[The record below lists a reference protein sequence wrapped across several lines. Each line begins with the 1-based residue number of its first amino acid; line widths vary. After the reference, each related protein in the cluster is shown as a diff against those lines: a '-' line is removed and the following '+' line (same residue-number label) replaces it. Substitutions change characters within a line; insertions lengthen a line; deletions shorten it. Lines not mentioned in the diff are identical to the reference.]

1 VTTRTRPRTRRD
13 EQRERTR
20 EELLDA
26 AATVFAQHGY
36 HGASVDQVAEAAGFT
51 KGAVY
56 SNFRAK
62 EELFL
67 ELMERQ
73 VDRSVEALERVID
86 EVAPEDRAAA
96 FADRAASLPTLGGE
110 WFLLEAEF
118 LLYAARGDDPA
129 VRERVAARQR
139 RTHARITGLVQRHL
153 DDLGTGSDVAADD
166 LARLFMACADGLTQ
180 AALVDTTAGDSGR
193 LFGVLINAL
202 FDDRGPDDR
211 SRPLNAPGA

>member
-1 VTTRTRPRTRRD
+1 MSTRTRPRNRRD

-26 AATVFAQHGY
+26 AGFVFAKHGY

-56 SNFRAK
+56 SNFRSK
-62 EELFL
+62 QDLFL
-67 ELMERQ
+67 ELLERQ

-86 EVAPEDRAAA
+86 EVAPEDRATA
-96 FADRAASLPTLGGE
+96 FADRVASLPILESE

-118 LLYAARGDDPA
+118 LLYAARNDDPA
-129 VRERVAARQR
+129 VRELVAERQR
-139 RTHARITGLVQRHL
+139 RTRARITDLVRRHL
-153 DDLGTGSDVAADD
+153 DDLGTGDDVVAED

-180 AALVDTTAGDSGR
+180 AALVDPAARDGRR
-193 LFGVLINAL
+193 LFATLIEAL
-202 FDDRGPDDR
+202 FRDLGGVDR
-211 SRPLNAPGA
+211 